1 MLGIEIRKIILS
13 LPTAKP
19 GLCAGPVRGIHF
31 HVNQPLFVSGG
42 DDYKLKVP
50 ALAVAAAGRG
60 RAARAGGGWRCG
72 LPELAR
78 PRQVWDYKKR
88 RCMFTLLGH
97 LDYIRIV
104 QFHNEHP
111 WICSA
116 SDDQTIRIWNFI
128 SRSCITVLTGH
139 NHYVMSAQFHPA
151 GVEGGGARG
160 HGLARPDRP
169 RLGCL
174 RPQAQ
179 VLKNRPAGPQSVGP
193 GAWADLF
200 GAGDAV
206 VKYVL
211 EGHDR
216 GVNRASFHP
225 NLPLLVSGA
234 DDRQVKLWR
243 MNDTKAWEVDTLRGH
258 VNNVSC
264 VLFHPRLELIISNS
278 EDKSIHVWDMSKRT
292 TIATFRRGAPPA
304 APPPDAPH
312 HAL

>member
-1 MLGIEIRKIILS
+1 MVTAS
-13 LPTAKP
+13 LDQT
-19 GLCAGPVRGIHF
+19 VR
-31 HVNQPLFVSGG
+31 VWDVSG
-42 DDYKLKVP
+42 LK
-50 ALAVAAAGRG
+50 R
-60 RAARAGGGWRCG
+60 
-72 LPELAR
+72 
-78 PRQVWDYKKR
+78 K
-88 RCMFTLLGH
+88 
-97 LDYIRIV
+97 
-104 QFHNEHP
+104 
-111 WICSA
+111 S
-116 SDDQTIRIWNFI
+116 S
-128 SRSCITVLTGH
+128 
-139 NHYVMSAQFHPA
+139 
-151 GVEGGGARG
+151 
-160 HGLARPDRP
+160 
-169 RLGCL
+169 
-174 RPQAQ
+174 
-179 VLKNRPAGPQSVGP
+179 NRPAGPQSVGP

-243 MNDTKAWEVDTLRGH
+243 MNDTKALEVDTLRGH

-304 APPPDAPH
+304 APPPDAPRR
-312 HAL
+312 AL